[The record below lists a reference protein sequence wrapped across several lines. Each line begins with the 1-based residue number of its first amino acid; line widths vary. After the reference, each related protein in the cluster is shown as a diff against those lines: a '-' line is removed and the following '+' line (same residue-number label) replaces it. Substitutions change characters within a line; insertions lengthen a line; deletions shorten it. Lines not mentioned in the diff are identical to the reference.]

1 MHKLDKLNRRD
12 FLMTASAATLA
23 LASPSLAATPRQ
35 RVFIGSN
42 KPDGILAFDW
52 DPATVELT
60 PADVAAKLDNVD
72 WITFSGSAVSFRRI

>member
-1 MHKLDKLNRRD
+1 MDKLDKLNRRD
-12 FLMTASAATLA
+12 FMMTASAATLA

-52 DPATVELT
+52 DPATAELT
-60 PADVAAKLDNVD
+60 PAGVAAKLDNVD
-72 WITFSGSAVSFRRI
+72 WM